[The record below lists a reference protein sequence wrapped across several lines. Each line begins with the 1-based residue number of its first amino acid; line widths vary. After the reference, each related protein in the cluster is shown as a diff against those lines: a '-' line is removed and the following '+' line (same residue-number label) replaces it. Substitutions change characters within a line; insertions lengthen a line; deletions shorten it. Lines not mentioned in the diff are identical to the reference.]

1 MLNAIRSGSM
11 IEIILTAFSLLVM
24 LFVVFPVHECS
35 HALAAK
41 LLGDDTAERQGR
53 ITLNPFAHL
62 DLMGTIGILAFGIG
76 WAKPVPVNPAR
87 CRKVSQKAA
96 MAITAAAGPMANFVS
111 SLIFMI
117 IMKVLIVSY
126 SGSDDAPDALYYIIM
141 ALRIIIDIDLFNG
154 VFNLLPVPPFDGS
167 RVFFAFLPNKYYFAI
182 MKYEQYIMI
191 ALLLRDRRDIIAAVR
206 NEKNRSRISKFVIIT
221 KITAKMI
228 F

>member
-126 SGSDDAPDALYYIIM
+126 SGSDSAPDALYYIIM

-167 RVFFAFLPNKYYFAI
+167 RVFFAFLPTKYYFAI

-191 ALLLRDRRDIIAAVR
+191 ALLLLMWTGILSIPFSFLSSALYSLFDL
-206 NEKNRSRISKFVIIT
+206 IT
-221 KITAKMI
+221 KFIC
-228 F
+228 

>member
-41 LLGDDTAERQGR
+41 LLGDDTAEREGR

-62 DLMGTIGILAFGIG
+62 DIMGTIGILAFGIG

-117 IMKVLIVSY
+117 IMKVLIVCY
-126 SGSDDAPDALYYIIM
+126 NGSDSAPDALYYVIM
-141 ALRIIIDIDLFNG
+141 ALRLIIDIDLFNG

-167 RVFFAFLPNKYYFAI
+167 RVFFAFLPTKYYFSI
-182 MKYEQYIMI
+182 MKYERYIMI
-191 ALLLRDRRDIIAAVR
+191 VLLLLMWTGILSIPFSILSDLLYGFLDL
-206 NEKNRSRISKFVIIT
+206 IT
-221 KITAKMI
+221 KFIC
-228 F
+228 

>member
-191 ALLLRDRRDIIAAVR
+191 ALLLLMWTGILSIPFSFLSNALYNLFDL
-206 NEKNRSRISKFVIIT
+206 IT
-221 KITAKMI
+221 KFIC
-228 F
+228 

>member
-1 MLNAIRSGSM
+1 M

-126 SGSDDAPDALYYIIM
+126 SGSDSAPDALYYIIM

-191 ALLLRDRRDIIAAVR
+191 ALLLLMWTGILSIPFSFLSNALYSLFDL
-206 NEKNRSRISKFVIIT
+206 IT
-221 KITAKMI
+221 KFIC
-228 F
+228 

>member
-1 MLNAIRSGSM
+1 MLSAIRTGSM

-53 ITLNPFAHL
+53 LTLNPFAHL
-62 DLMGTIGILAFGIG
+62 DIMGTIGILAFGIG
-76 WAKPVPVNPAR
+76 WAKPVPVNPSR

-117 IMKVLIVSY
+117 IMKVLIVT
-126 SGSDDAPDALYYIIM
+126 SGDNTPDALYYIIF
-141 ALRIIIDIDLFNG
+141 ALRIIIEIDLFNG

-167 RVFFAFLPNKYYFAI
+167 RVFFAFLPTKYYFSI
-182 MKYEQYIMI
+182 MKYERYIMI
-191 ALLLRDRRDIIAAVR
+191 ALLILMWTGILSIPFSLLSDLLYSLLDL
-206 NEKNRSRISKFVIIT
+206 IT
-221 KITAKMI
+221 KFIC
-228 F
+228 

>member
-1 MLNAIRSGSM
+1 M

-126 SGSDDAPDALYYIIM
+126 SGSDSAPDALYYIIM

-154 VFNLLPVPPFDGS
+154 VFNLLPIPPFDGS

-191 ALLLRDRRDIIAAVR
+191 ALLLLMWTGILSIPFSFLSSALYSLFDL
-206 NEKNRSRISKFVIIT
+206 IT
-221 KITAKMI
+221 KFIC
-228 F
+228 

>member
-191 ALLLRDRRDIIAAVR
+191 ALLLLMWTGILSIPFSFLSNALYSLFDL
-206 NEKNRSRISKFVIIT
+206 IT
-221 KITAKMI
+221 KFIC
-228 F
+228 

>member
-1 MLNAIRSGSM
+1 MLNAIRTGST

-62 DLMGTIGILAFGIG
+62 DPMGTIGILAFGIG
-76 WAKPVPVNPAR
+76 WAKPVPVNPSR
-87 CRKVSQKAA
+87 CRKVSQKTA

-117 IMKVLIVSY
+117 IMKVLIVNYSY
-126 SGSDDAPDALYYIIM
+126 SEDAPEALYYIIM

-167 RVFFAFLPNKYYFAI
+167 RVFFAFLPAKYYFSI
-182 MKYEQYIMI
+182 MKYERYIMI
-191 ALLLRDRRDIIAAVR
+191 ALLLLMWTGILSIPFSLLSDALYSLFDLMT
-206 NEKNRSRISKFVIIT
+206 KFIC
-221 KITAKMI
+221 
-228 F
+228 

>member
-1 MLNAIRSGSM
+1 MSSAFLRILFFVLPHNMKKSLQIITIYSIIRIYCCNYRTRELRFPMLNAIRSGSM

-117 IMKVLIVSY
+117 TNS
-126 SGSDDAPDALYYIIM
+126 
-141 ALRIIIDIDLFNG
+141 
-154 VFNLLPVPPFDGS
+154 
-167 RVFFAFLPNKYYFAI
+167 
-182 MKYEQYIMI
+182 
-191 ALLLRDRRDIIAAVR
+191 
-206 NEKNRSRISKFVIIT
+206 
-221 KITAKMI
+221 
-228 F
+228 